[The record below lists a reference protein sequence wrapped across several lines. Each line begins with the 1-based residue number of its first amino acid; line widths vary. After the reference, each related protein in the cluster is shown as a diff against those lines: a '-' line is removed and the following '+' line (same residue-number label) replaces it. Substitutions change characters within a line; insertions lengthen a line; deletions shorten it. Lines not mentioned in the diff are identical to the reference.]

1 VKSGPGLAKTRG
13 APLVS
18 LRRGNLARGNDA
30 AWRALFEE
38 ADTVS
43 EGSARAEGE
52 RRVFYG
58 TTSLILVIS
67 PLPSARTLAFLAAFA
82 AKDLHVRLR
91 ALRAACREAAL
102 RAPSG
107 ARLGSSRCEIV
118 VVSDSRGLRIDVDV
132 QAPLIEGGAARRRRP
147 HGP

>member
-18 LRRGNLARGNDA
+18 LRRGTLARGNDA

-43 EGSARAEGE
+43 EGSARAEGDK
-52 RRVFYG
+52 RVWYG

-67 PLPSARTLAFLAAFA
+67 PLPGKKSLDFLAAFA
-82 AKDLHVRLR
+82 ARDLHVRLR

-102 RAPSG
+102 RAP
-107 ARLGSSRCEIV
+107 ARLGSSVCEIE

-132 QAPLIEGGAARRRRP
+132 QAPLIEGGVARRRRP